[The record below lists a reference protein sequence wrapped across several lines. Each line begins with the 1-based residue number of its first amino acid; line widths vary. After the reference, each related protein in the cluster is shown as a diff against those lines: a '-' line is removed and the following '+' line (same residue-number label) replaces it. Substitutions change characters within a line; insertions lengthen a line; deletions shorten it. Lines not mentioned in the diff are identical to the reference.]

1 MRKREFIRK
10 AGIISASM
18 LAVPSLG
25 FGKKSTNDLNNL
37 KKQAGTEIYNNVNPV
52 ITKESELTI
61 PMQLVIGSD
70 HAGFP
75 LKGPLVKLLQSWNY
89 NVKNVGSFTPDP
101 VDFPDIA
108 LLLADEIISGRAER
122 GIMVCGTGVGA
133 AIACNKI
140 QGIRAALCHDTYS
153 AHQCVEHDNVN
164 VLCIGAQIIGPSV
177 AEEILTNFL
186 NARFSTEEQFR
197 RRVQK
202 LDQFDM
208 VPPKK

>member
-1 MRKREFIRK
+1 MRKREFLKK
-10 AGIISASM
+10 AGLLSASV
-18 LAVPSLG
+18 LTVPSMG
-25 FGKKSTNDLNNL
+25 FKSSSSDARSEVTGEADS
-37 KKQAGTEIYNNVNPV
+37 GVPV
-52 ITKESELTI
+52 K
-61 PMQLVIGSD
+61 LVIGSD

-89 NVKNVGSFTPDP
+89 SVRDVGSFNPEP

-108 LLLADEIISGRAER
+108 LLLADEIISGRADK

-164 VLCIGAQIIGPSV
+164 VLCIGAQIIGPSI
-177 AEEILTNFL
+177 AEEILDNFL
-186 NARFSTEEQFR
+186 KAKFSTEEQFR
-197 RRVQK
+197 RRVRK

-208 VPPKK
+208 VPPRKS